1 MCAYLENVPC
11 DWIHVTGSCE
21 GIAGALPRVF
31 KLGQASCSSVV
42 LKSYIPT
49 RPVSFGVVDRS
60 ALWWQRILVAP
71 GLEGVCVV
79 CVFCVRRAAAA
90 QIPPHV
96 EVIKTQSSNFLSRTV
111 CCLPNYSSSK
121 TNNLLLP
128 FIGIRVIFLFCSI
141 LIVIF
146 TFTLPCCCLLFT
158 NVSFS
163 FDCLFLLSFPF
174 TFSFIF
180 SLS

>member
-1 MCAYLENVPC
+1 MCDNLIITLMSFMMCAYLENVPC

-79 CVFCVRRAAAA
+79 CVFCVEGQQQRKF
-90 QIPPHV
+90 PHS
-96 EVIKTQSSNFLSRTV
+96 KMPSDMSQSFLIIMVVMTLEYGPKLTNLS
-111 CCLPNYSSSK
+111 YSTYFLKVMRNHKSYC
-121 TNNLLLP
+121 
-128 FIGIRVIFLFCSI
+128 IGLRVILNYLVSNALFFLNY
-141 LIVIF
+141 
-146 TFTLPCCCLLFT
+146 PD
-158 NVSFS
+158 
-163 FDCLFLLSFPF
+163 FDYPEP
-174 TFSFIF
+174 
-180 SLS
+180 

>member
-1 MCAYLENVPC
+1 MCDNLIITLMSFMMCAYLENVPC
-11 DWIHVTGSCE
+11 DWVHVTGSCE

-79 CVFCVRRAAAA
+79 CVFCVEGQQQRKF
-90 QIPPHV
+90 PH
-96 EVIKTQSSNFLSRTV
+96 IWWQRWD
-111 CCLPNYSSSK
+111 PGISK
-121 TNNLLLP
+121 PLEDTHRNERKKKSQDRP
-128 FIGIRVIFLFCSI
+128 
-141 LIVIF
+141 
-146 TFTLPCCCLLFT
+146 
-158 NVSFS
+158 
-163 FDCLFLLSFPF
+163 
-174 TFSFIF
+174 
-180 SLS
+180 